1 LSLVR
6 ITVVQTDD
14 TFEKLVYFHIWL
26 WKCHGS
32 IRDVRKIKQW
42 TLITITADA
51 KIDNNWLCLPYM
63 QHW

>member
-14 TFEKLVYFHIWL
+14 TFEKFVYFHIWL

-51 KIDNNWLCLPYM
+51 KIDNNW
-63 QHW
+63 